1 MTIAKANPSV
11 VVDYQA
17 PEFIRS
23 DYAKFITF
31 LQKYYQYL
39 EQSNKA
45 LGVIRNL
52 ETYNDIDEQDDD
64 DIVTTF
70 YTLFLP
76 DFPQVL
82 KADKKFVLK
91 NIVEFYNSKGS
102 IDSVKSF
109 FRILYGEEVEVYLPK
124 VDVLKLNA
132 GIWTKVFKIKIYNLS
147 SGSISKLVNSEIYQ
161 IDAVNGNVTVRARVV
176 DYDPNDDI
184 LYLTA
189 DNVILNFS
197 STSIVYATNIDGTA
211 VTFNLRTQLAE
222 TNITYTGL
230 GYIPGDDAIL
240 ATSVSNTEDI
250 KVEGITSG
258 YVQDIVLENAGDDYS
273 IFDTISFGTLSPGD
287 RAATARITRTINK
300 DVVSELG
307 DVTWVDPEDKI
318 VFEDGFEI
326 RQEMGN
332 FGSEISTPNLKV
344 SDETTTNLNTG
355 SVSSSEF
362 GFLLEAQ
369 GDEIRSYSRAS
380 YTYNQG
386 LFRAIVPRIGATS
399 NYSINWARNEGIA
412 VELIDE
418 ELWVGTS
425 QCTTGTPSSP
435 GTVIIEFDT
444 QTDYNALDRIE
455 ATNRSSVNAPI
466 ISTLNSKYT
475 EQKILDQ
482 KISGLSETQQIGI
495 YKFGQETL
503 SPLYPFSESDI
514 ALDRPIIYIRER
526 NTLYGHDLN
535 TTRPWEYKFIF
546 KKNVKV
552 NLKIYIMPVQHDIR
566 ATEILDEDGSDYI
579 SESNPNDIFIL
590 ENWEQT
596 INVTNFDPATAV
608 ASNQITLP
616 NHPFKQGEIVRFNTT
631 ENSQVMGGATDG
643 ELFYAHVVDS
653 NTIKLIPY
661 GRENLHYSLYRTIT
675 AAATPGTINTLCSFV
690 GAHVTSGVDYTSND
704 VDHSAIS
711 VYARKRSCGSRDL
724 DLKYNLDPNI
734 PTDSDTNLK
743 TTYPYTV
750 DNKVYLFQSIN
761 ENVDYIIMERA
772 DFNTSDQVNIE
783 FEIDKR
789 SDNES
794 EGYVAYP
801 YLAMETSATEVIQHN
816 EEIDIPDY
824 SSVRVMV
831 ERKTL
836 QSVDDINR
844 GEQRLFRSWDDYAE
858 ISPAQELFE
867 IAQPIYNDEYS
878 ETPYLTVAYPT
889 NTSDYVSGPS
899 EFSNLSS
906 TVMVAASKNNSVYF
920 TDGTGAGSFKFAA
933 EFDEQRRISII
944 EQEYYDNQPLI
955 PTAENGP
962 LGVTSSSV
970 GAYKT
975 NAKRYFTIGFS
986 LPEELNVHFDLPF
999 EVNLRNIIDSL
1010 AHTTSTAK
1018 RDTREYISKEDTAFP
1033 GESVYLA
1040 EDGEYLAYER
1050 NDDGFNSLAEGNLS
1064 ILEPTMMI
1072 EFFSPS
1078 LPSSDVKKHI
1088 VYYANKAE
1096 YTKISSDVQ
1105 RSIYQFYNCWSPN
1118 QNVVPDTNI
1127 RDYTVSVR
1135 ALHKTDTIVEKIS
1148 DNRMLSRD
1156 PSTSVVDGAYV
1167 SPFVRDLY
1175 IRKGEN
1181 DYGKYVKFYPTQ
1193 ADAIADTNSLVPFSL
1208 GTDFGSNF
1216 DGNEMFYNPIVS
1228 GTTVN
1233 STVNNPLNKAFMG
1246 LVTDNNISISRYFDP
1261 ATDVTTG
1268 TPGSITIPDH
1278 GFVDGS
1284 WVRFRADFNGT
1295 TPTGLA
1301 DDTTYYIKVINDD
1314 TIRLATSKVNYN
1326 ASTFVNLTA
1335 FGTAGKTCSLQTIPQ
1350 SFTYN
1355 SVKENSFD
1363 TRKYIDNVEIVGVDT
1378 VSGIITTASN
1388 HTLRTL
1394 STLVYNTTGTA
1405 IGGLV
1410 DGKGYY
1416 AIFVT
1421 ETQLRLAE
1429 SKNDAIDGVYIPL
1442 TSSGTGTNVI
1452 EIDGS
1457 NGNMLAN
1464 SLTKEQF
1471 FYTPN
1476 YKNYFKNGDEV
1487 EFRQQRILSP
1497 GIASGQTMYVKDSVS
1512 TGTQEH
1518 FTLTTN
1524 SNGTT
1529 INFGTVSTNAAGV
1542 NTSTDVITA
1551 ANHGFYTGE
1560 ELTYVSSGTSIQ
1572 TASGNLPSTVYV
1584 IRVSPS
1590 TFKVASSSENA
1601 LTNVSINITGA
1612 GSGTHYFY
1620 RTNITTASEI
1630 AEVIPLSTRPN
1641 ANMALNPSTTGT
1653 GYEEFTIMF
1662 SDSLQTET
1670 GVIDTIQLTSPGS
1683 YKRIPEMSINVGP
1696 RDGSGAVIYPIIKDI
1711 GKLRTLEI
1719 LDGGLH
1725 STNRTLLLP
1734 ATFIGTSQTGSFT
1747 IGETVKVGSTEVGTL
1762 VSVIGRYYKVK
1773 PNGGATIIDFGNTL
1787 TGVTSGA
1794 TVVVGRTYT
1803 ISAVTISSAATIT
1816 TSEKHYIARGDKVK
1830 ISGLST
1836 QGIANGTYYASPIND
1851 TSFRLYTTAS
1861 LTTIVGTSGAAY
1873 VSGGSITIGLYIA
1886 EATASPGSITS
1897 STASGSTVNY
1907 EGDKQLL
1914 NTTMKLQDSYYYQDY
1929 SYVVRGSNTFDDWK
1943 PYFNRLVHPAGMAVF
1958 GEVDYFMTNKANEKL
1973 GNTEVFGSSINN
1985 TSTAITTEMTT

>member
-1 MTIAKANPSV
+1 MTIAKVNPSV

-39 EQSNKA
+39 EQSDKA

-109 FRILYGEEVEVYLPK
+109 FRILYGEEIEVYLPK

-147 SGSISKLVNSEIYQ
+147 SGTIDKLLNSEIYQ
-161 IDAVNGNVTVRARVV
+161 IDSVNGNITVRARVV
-176 DYDPNDDI
+176 DYDPLDSV

-197 STSIVYATNIDGTA
+197 SSSVVYAINSEGTS
-211 VTFNLRTQLAE
+211 VTFNLRTQLSE
-222 TNITYTGL
+222 TSITYTGL

-240 ATSVSNTEDI
+240 STSVSNTEDI
-250 KVEGITSG
+250 KVDGISAG
-258 YVQDIVLENAGDDYS
+258 YVQDIVLENAGDNYS
-273 IFDTISFGTLSPGD
+273 IFDTISFGTLNAGD
-287 RAATARITRTINK
+287 RAATAKIARTINK
-300 DVVSELG
+300 DVVSEIG
-307 DVTWVDPEDKI
+307 DVNWVDSEDRI
-318 VFEDGFEI
+318 VYEDGFEL

-332 FGSEISTPNLKV
+332 FGSEISTPNLKL
-344 SDETTTNLNTG
+344 SDETTTNINTG
-355 SVSSSEF
+355 SISSSEF
-362 GFLLEAQ
+362 GFLLEQQ
-369 GDEIRSYSRAS
+369 GDEVITYSRAS

-386 LFRAIVPRIGATS
+386 LFRAIIPRIGSTS

-418 ELWVGTS
+418 ELWVGTN
-425 QCTTGTPSSP
+425 QCTTGTPSCP

-444 QTDYNALDRIE
+444 ETDYNALDRIE
-455 ATNRSSVNAPI
+455 ATNRSTVNAPI
-466 ISTLNSKYT
+466 VSTLTSKST
-475 EQKILDQ
+475 DTKILDQ
-482 KISGLSETQQIGI
+482 KIGGLSETQQIGV

-514 ALDRPIIYIRER
+514 VRDRPIVYIRER

-546 KKNVKV
+546 KKNIKV
-552 NLKIYIMPVQHDIR
+552 NLKIFIMPVQYDIR
-566 ATEILDEDGSDYI
+566 AIQILDEDGSDYI
-579 SESNPNDIFIL
+579 SETSSNDTFIL
-590 ENWEQT
+590 ENSEQT
-596 INVTNFDPATAV
+596 INVKNFDPLTDV
-608 ASNQITLP
+608 SSNQITIA
-616 NHPFKQGEIVRFNTT
+616 NHPYKQGEIVRFNTT
-631 ENSQVMGGATDG
+631 EGSSIMGGATDG
-643 ELFYAHVVDS
+643 ELFYAHIVNA

-661 GRENLHYSLYRTIT
+661 GRENLHYQLFRTIT
-675 AAATPGTINTLCSFV
+675 PAASSGVNTICSFV
-690 GAHVTSGVDYTSND
+690 GAHVTNGVDYTSND
-704 VDHSAIS
+704 VEQSAIS
-711 VYARKRSCGSRDL
+711 IYARKRSCGSRDL

-734 PTDSDTNLK
+734 PVDSVTNLK

-750 DNKVYLFQSIN
+750 DNKVYLYQSIN
-761 ENVDYIIMERA
+761 ENVDYIILERA
-772 DFNTSDQVNIE
+772 DFATSDQVNLE

-789 SDNES
+789 SDNEA
-794 EGYVAYP
+794 EGYVTYP
-801 YLAMETSATEVIQHN
+801 YLAMETSSTAIVPHN
-816 EEIDIPDY
+816 DEIEIPDFN
-824 SSVRVMV
+824 SVRVMI
-831 ERKTL
+831 ERKSL

-844 GEQRLFRSWDDYAE
+844 GEQRLFKSWDDYAE
-858 ISPAQELFE
+858 ISPAQELFHV
-867 IAQPIYNDEYS
+867 AQPVYNDEYG

-899 EFSNLSS
+899 EFSNIGS
-906 TVMVAASKNNSVYF
+906 TVMIASSKNNSVYF
-920 TDGTGAGSFKFAA
+920 TDGTGVGSFKFAA
-933 EFDEQRRISII
+933 EFEEQRRISII
-944 EQEYYDNQPLI
+944 EQEYYDNVPSLV
-955 PTAENGP
+955 TSENGP
-962 LGVTSSSV
+962 LGQTSSSS
-970 GAYKT
+970 GAYKS

-986 LPEELNVHFDLPF
+986 LPEELNVYFDLPF

-1010 AHTTSTAK
+1010 PHTTSTIK
-1018 RDTREYISKEDTAFP
+1018 RDTREYISTEDTAFR

-1040 EDGEYLAYER
+1040 EDGEYLAYEI

-1064 ILEPTMMI
+1064 ILEPTIMI

-1078 LPSSDVKKHI
+1078 LPSTDPKKHV
-1088 VYYANKAE
+1088 VYYGNKAE

-1105 RSIYQFYNCWSPN
+1105 RTTYQFLNCWSPN
-1118 QNVVPDTNI
+1118 SIVVPDTTI
-1127 RDYTVSVR
+1127 RDYTVSIR
-1135 ALHKTDTIVEKIS
+1135 SLHKTDTIIEKLS
-1148 DNRMLSRD
+1148 DNRMLVVD
-1156 PSTSVVDGAYV
+1156 PSTSVLNGAYV

-1181 DYGKYVKFYPTQ
+1181 DYGKYIKFYSNQT
-1193 ADAIADTNSLVPFSL
+1193 DAIADTNSIVPFSL
-1208 GTDFGSNF
+1208 GTSFGSNF
-1216 DGNEMFYNPIVS
+1216 DGNELFYNPIVS
-1228 GTTVN
+1228 GNTVASAVSNPVNKSFNGMTTE
-1233 STVNNPLNKAFMG
+1233 
-1246 LVTDNNISISRYFDP
+1246 NNISISRYFDP
-1261 ATDVTTG
+1261 ASDVTTG
-1268 TPGSITIPDH
+1268 TPGSITIQNH
-1278 GFVDGS
+1278 GFADGS

-1295 TPTGLA
+1295 TPTGLT
-1301 DDTTYYIKVINDD
+1301 DDTTYYIKVINSN
-1314 TIRLATSKVNYN
+1314 TIRLATSKDNYN
-1326 ASTFVNLTA
+1326 SSTFVNITA
-1335 FGTAGKTCSLQTIPQ
+1335 FGSTGKTCSLQTIPQ

-1355 SVKENSFD
+1355 SIKENSFD
-1363 TRKYIDNVEIVGVDT
+1363 TRKYIDNVQIISVDT
-1378 VSGIITTASN
+1378 VSGILTTASN
-1388 HTLRTL
+1388 HTLRSL
-1394 STLVYNTTGTA
+1394 STLVYNTSGTP

-1410 DGKGYY
+1410 AGKTYY

-1429 SKNDAIDGVYIPL
+1429 SKNDALLSIYVPV
-1442 TSSGTGTNVI
+1442 TSAGTGTHVI

-1464 SLTKEQF
+1464 SATKEQF

-1487 EFRQQRILSP
+1487 EFRQQRVLSP
-1497 GIASGQTMYVKDSVS
+1497 GIVSGQTMYVKDSIS
-1512 TGTQEH
+1512 TGSQEH

-1529 INFGTVSTNAAGV
+1529 INFGTATTNAAGV
-1542 NTSTDVITA
+1542 NTSTDIITA
-1551 ANHGFYTGE
+1551 SNHGFYTGE
-1560 ELTYVSSGTSIQ
+1560 ELTYSSSGTSIQ

-1584 IRVSPS
+1584 IRLSAS
-1590 TFKVASSSENA
+1590 TFKVASSSENS
-1601 LTNVSINITGA
+1601 LVGTPINLTGA

-1630 AEVIPLSTRPN
+1630 AEVIPLSTRSN
-1641 ANMALNPSTTGT
+1641 VNMALNPSTTGT

-1670 GVIDTIQLTSPGS
+1670 GVIDNIVLTSPGS
-1683 YKRIPEMSINVGP
+1683 YKRIPEMSIDVGP
-1696 RDGSGAVIYPIIKDI
+1696 RNGSGAVLYPIIKDI
-1711 GKLRTLEI
+1711 GKLRSLEI

-1734 ATFIGTSQTGSFT
+1734 ATFIGTTATGTFT
-1747 IGETVKVGSTEVGTL
+1747 IGETVKVGLTEVGTL

-1773 PNGGATIIDFGNTL
+1773 PNGGATIITFGDTI

-1794 TVVVGRTYT
+1794 TVVVGRNYT
-1803 ISAVTISSAATIT
+1803 ITAVTISSAAAFT

-1830 ISGLST
+1830 ISGLAT
-1836 QGIANGTYYASPIND
+1836 QGVANGIYYASPIND
-1851 TSFRLYTTAS
+1851 TQFRLYTDSS
-1861 LTTIVGTSGAAY
+1861 LSTIVGTNAPAY
-1873 VSGGSITIGLYIA
+1873 VSGGSIIVGLYIA
-1886 EATASPGSITS
+1886 DAIASPGSITS
-1897 STASGSTVNY
+1897 STANGSTVNY

-1929 SYVVRGSNTFDDWK
+1929 SYVVRGSNTFDNWK

-1958 GEVDYFMTNKANEKL
+1958 GEVDYFMTSKANEKL
-1973 GNTEVFGSSINN
+1973 GNTEVTGSSINN
-1985 TSTAITTEMTT
+1985 TSTAIITEMTT